1 MITVTTGTA
10 PENDSAHYD
19 FLTYPLHKL
28 VSVFDSEEKM
38 ESAVDELKSNGFSD
52 DVIEAFCGVAG
63 EHRMDFSGV
72 EHGFWTSILRN
83 VQHVGPDRIYL
94 DRYERHLHD
103 GHCMVMVS
111 VTNQVRKERAARIL
125 HHHTNERVTYFG
137 LLSAN
142 EVK

>member
-1 MITVTTGTA
+1 MATGTSL
-10 PENDSAHYD
+10 ENDSSHFD
-19 FLTYPLHKL
+19 FITYPLHKL

-38 ESAVDELKSNGFSD
+38 IAAVDELKANGFAD
-52 DVIEAFCGVAG
+52 DVIEAFCGLEG
-63 EHRMDFSGV
+63 EHRMDFAGTD
-72 EHGFWTSILRN
+72 HGFWASLLRN
-83 VQHVGPDRIYL
+83 VQHVGPDRTYL
-94 DRYERHLHD
+94 DRYERHLRD

>member
-1 MITVTTGTA
+1 MATVTTGTA
-10 PENDSAHYD
+10 PENDSSHYD
-19 FLTYPLHKL
+19 FLTFPLHKL
-28 VSVFDSEEKM
+28 VSVFDSEETM
-38 ESAVDELKSNGFSD
+38 NAAVEELESNGFSE
-52 DVIEAFCGVAG
+52 DVIEAFCGVVG
-63 EHRMDFSGV
+63 EHRMDFTGE

-94 DRYERHLHD
+94 DRYERHLRD

-137 LLSAN
+137 LLSAK
-142 EVK
+142 ELK

>member
-1 MITVTTGTA
+1 MAAPTTGTS
-10 PENDSAHYD
+10 PENDALHHD

-28 VSVFDSEEKM
+28 ASVFDSEEAM
-38 ESAVDELKSNGFSD
+38 NAAVDELKENGFSA
-52 DVIEAFCGVAG
+52 DVIEAFCGLEG
-63 EHRMDFSGV
+63 EHRMDFTGAD
-72 EHGFWTSILRN
+72 HGFWSSILRN
-83 VQHVGPDRIYL
+83 VQHVGPDRTYL

-103 GHCMVMVS
+103 GHCMVLVS
-111 VTNQVRKERAARIL
+111 VTNQVKKERAARIL

>member
-1 MITVTTGTA
+1 MAAASAGKSS
-10 PENDSAHYD
+10 ENDALHHD

-28 VSVFDSEEKM
+28 VSVFDSEEAM
-38 ESAVDELKSNGFSD
+38 NGAVDELKANGFSD
-52 DVIEAFCGVAG
+52 DVVEAFCGLEG
-63 EHRMDFSGV
+63 EDRMDFTGDG
-72 EHGFWTSILRN
+72 HGFWAKIMRN
-83 VQHVGPDRIYL
+83 AQHLGPDRTYL

-103 GHCMVMVS
+103 GHCMVLVS

>member
-1 MITVTTGTA
+1 MATATTGTA

-28 VSVFDSEEKM
+28 VSIFESEGKM
-38 ESAVDELKSNGFSD
+38 NAAVDELRANGFPD
-52 DVIEAFCGVAG
+52 EVIESFCGVAG
-63 EHRMDFSGV
+63 EHRMDFTGE

-83 VQHVGPDRIYL
+83 AQYVGPERTYL
-94 DRYERHLHD
+94 DRYERHLRD

-111 VTNQVRKERAARIL
+111 VTSRIRKERAARIL

-137 LLSAN
+137 LLSAK
-142 EVK
+142 ELR

>member
-1 MITVTTGTA
+1 MATGTS
-10 PENDSAHYD
+10 PETDASHYD

-28 VSVFDSEEKM
+28 VSVFDSKEKM
-38 ESAVDELKSNGFSD
+38 SAAVDELRANGYAD
-52 DVIEAFCGVAG
+52 DVIEAFCGVEG
-63 EHRMDFSGV
+63 EHRLDLTGE
-72 EHGFWTSILRN
+72 EHGFWSSLLRN
-83 VQHVGPDRIYL
+83 VQHVGPDRTYL
-94 DRYERHLHD
+94 ERYERHLRD

-111 VTNQVRKERAARIL
+111 VTSQVRKERAARIL

>member
-1 MITVTTGTA
+1 MATGTA
-10 PENDSAHYD
+10 PEHDDAQYD

-38 ESAVDELKSNGFSD
+38 NAAVEELKTNGFSNE
-52 DVIEAFCGVAG
+52 VIEAFCGLEG
-63 EHRMDFSGV
+63 EHRMDFTGAD
-72 EHGFWTSILRN
+72 HGFWASILRN
-83 VQHVGPDRIYL
+83 VQHVGPDRMYL

-103 GHCMVMVS
+103 GHCMILVS

-125 HHHTNERVTYFG
+125 HNHTNERVTYFG